1 MNNKKTIKMNIT
13 VIGIGKLGLGFA
25 LLLEEKGHKVCGVDI
40 NHQYV
45 DLLNSKNY
53 QTKEPELTEMIKKS
67 KNFHATTDLK
77 EGLEFSDLVFIIVQT
92 PNSGGDKFYDHTI
105 LSNLLLKI
113 NEHKVENKD
122 LIIGC
127 TVMPKYIDQIGIGL
141 IHDCKN
147 TYLSYNPEFV
157 AQGDIVRGFRNP
169 DIILLGTNH
178 EELKPK
184 IKNLYQTTVEKDVKW
199 AFMKPLDAEIVKITL
214 NGFITTKLSF
224 ANMISDACDNV
235 GGDKDVVLDA
245 VGGDSRIGN
254 KYFRPGN
261 SFGGPCFPRDT
272 KALLM
277 FIEQS
282 KINGNILKA
291 TTEYNEEHI
300 KFQVQVLLDQ
310 NLEEYVIRNVCF
322 KENSKV
328 PIIEESAKLKIAKS
342 LYDAGKKVI
351 IEDEI
356 DLINETKKEFGNI
369 FEYRILENRIM
380 ESGSPNFP

>member
-1 MNNKKTIKMNIT
+1 MKVT

-25 LLLEEKGHKVCGVDI
+25 LLLEEKGHEVCGVDI
-40 NHQYV
+40 NQNYV
-45 DLLNSKNY
+45 DLLNSKKY
-53 QTKEPELTEMIKKS
+53 ETKEPSLTEMVRDS
-67 KNFHATTDLK
+67 KNFHATTDLQ
-77 EGLEFSDLVFIIVQT
+77 EGLNFSDLIFIIVQT

-113 NEHKVENKD
+113 NDRKVKNKD

-127 TVMPKYIDQIGIGL
+127 TVIPKYIDQIGVGL
-141 IHDCKN
+141 ISDCED
-147 TYLSYNPEFV
+147 THLSYNPEFV
-157 AQGDIVRGFRNP
+157 AQGDIVRGFRHP

-184 IKNLYQTTVEKDVKW
+184 IKELYSSTVENEVKW

-224 ANMISDACDNV
+224 ANMISDVCDTV
-235 GGDKDVVLDA
+235 GGDKHAVLDA

-277 FIEQS
+277 FVEQS
-282 KINGNILKA
+282 RVNGNLLKA

-300 KFQVQVLLDQ
+300 VFQTRMLLDQ
-310 NLEEYVIRNVCF
+310 GLDEYVIRDVCF
-322 KENSKV
+322 KEDSKV
-328 PIIEESAKLKIAKS
+328 PIIEESAKLKIAKLLVES
-342 LYDAGKKVI
+342 GKRVT
-351 IEDEI
+351 IEDETG
-356 DLINETKKEFGNI
+356 LINEVKKEFGNI
-369 FEYRILENRIM
+369 FEYRVV
-380 ESGSPNFP
+380 

>member
-1 MNNKKTIKMNIT
+1 MKAT
-13 VIGIGKLGLGFA
+13 VVGIGKLGLGFA
-25 LLLEEKGHKVCGVDI
+25 MLLEEKGHHVCGVDI
-40 NHQYV
+40 NQSYV
-45 DLLNSKNY
+45 DSLNQKQY
-53 QTKEPELTEMIKKS
+53 TTKEPHLEEMVKRS
-67 KNFHATTDLK
+67 KNFHATTNLK
-77 EGLEFSDLVFIIVQT
+77 EGLDFSDLIFIIVQT

-113 NEHKVENKD
+113 NQHKVENKD

-127 TVMPKYIDQIGIGL
+127 TVMPKYIDQIGVGL
-141 IHDCKN
+141 ISDCKN
-147 TYLSYNPEFV
+147 SHLSYNPEFV
-157 AQGDIVRGFRNP
+157 AQGDIVEGFRRP

-184 IKNLYQTTVEKDVKW
+184 IKDLYTSTVDKEVKW

-214 NGFITTKLSF
+214 NGYVTTKLSF
-224 ANMISDACDNV
+224 ANMISDVCDTV
-235 GGDKDVVLDA
+235 GGDKHVVLDA

-277 FIEQS
+277 FVEQS
-282 KINGNILKA
+282 RVNGNLLKA

-300 KFQVQVLLDQ
+300 LFQVKMLLDQ
-310 NLEEYVIRNVCF
+310 GLDEYVIRDVCF

-328 PIIEESAKLKIAKS
+328 PIIEESAKLKIAKC
-342 LYDAGKKVI
+342 LYESGKKVI

-356 DLINETKKEFGNI
+356 GLINEVKKEFGNI
-369 FEYRILENRIM
+369 FEYRILPGRVM
-380 ESGSPNFP
+380 VSGSPNFP

>member
-1 MNNKKTIKMNIT
+1 MNNKKTTKMNIT

-40 NHQYV
+40 NQPYI
-45 DLLNSKNY
+45 DLLNSKIY
-53 QTKEPELTEMIKKS
+53 QTKEPGLSKMVRKS

-113 NEHKVENKD
+113 NKHKIENKD

-127 TVMPKYIDQIGIGL
+127 TVMPKYINQIGAGL
-141 IHDCKN
+141 ISDCKN

-169 DIILLGTNH
+169 DIVLLGTNH

-184 IKNLYQTTVEKDVKW
+184 IKNLYKTTVEKDVKW

-235 GGDKDVVLDA
+235 GGDKHVVLDA

-282 KINGNILKA
+282 KINGNLLRA

-310 NLEEYVIRNVCF
+310 NLKEYVIRNVCF
-322 KENSKV
+322 KEDSKV

-356 DLINETKKEFGNI
+356 GLINETKKEFGNI
-369 FEYRILENRIM
+369 FQYRII
-380 ESGSPNFP
+380 